1 MEPRDLN
8 RMFDALAPT
17 ADQEQAVLDRL
28 LQTERKVF
36 PVKKLK
42 KLTVIGIAAA
52 LMVIS
57 CAAAVVTGLDQ
68 RLIDY
73 FGGGKQV
80 EELLLPGAMSV
91 DITAEDN
98 GATLHATQ
106 VLRDRYSIAVL
117 ADFTVPEGT
126 VLDVERF
133 AGFSLDDEGILFLNS
148 DGVPVNDNIADSY
161 VFTCGWRLL
170 EDGKPEDNHLSM
182 LFYLTIPEGLRE
194 NLDVTALRVST
205 MNMAFINNG
214 KVEWPYTGNWPMVV
228 PLPQSYQG
236 YTQQFDQR
244 VGELDGSAIRLK
256 EVYLSPITLKVTLER
271 EEEIHASLSP
281 EEREQQWTRWAFALR
296 EEQSD
301 GVSRAVLT
309 TRDGCKIPLEF
320 RDGSADGVNTNQYNY
335 VLRLTQAT
343 DVEELQGGILTLRVG
358 DGSVDIPLD
367 NLVPA
372 E

>member
-8 RMFDALAPT
+8 RMFNALAPT
-17 ADQEQAVLDRL
+17 PEQEQAGLDRL

-214 KVEWPYTGNWPMVV
+214 KVEWPYTATLIVFKTTSTWNEYTWP
-228 PLPQSYQG
+228 L
-236 YTQQFDQR
+236 
-244 VGELDGSAIRLK
+244 I
-256 EVYLSPITLKVTLER
+256 I
-271 EEEIHASLSP
+271 
-281 EEREQQWTRWAFALR
+281 
-296 EEQSD
+296 
-301 GVSRAVLT
+301 T
-309 TRDGCKIPLEF
+309 TRKNMWTVQLALSVFKEEFITQWNYLMAATTLIMLPLL
-320 RDGSADGVNTNQYNY
+320 VMY
-335 VLRLTQAT
+335 VFMQKYF
-343 DVEELQGGILTLRVG
+343 VEGIVTTG
-358 DGSVDIPLD
+358 IKG
-367 NLVPA
+367 
-372 E
+372 